1 MVIETH
7 PQGDDGEP
15 FPTLYW
21 LTCPV
26 LAKRVSTLESE
37 GAMTDVNER
46 LATDVALKV
55 RLADA
60 IDRYIRARDTH
71 AVIGDAGAPPGG
83 GPERVKC
90 LHAHV
95 AHELVDGSNPVG
107 ALTLGATGWP
117 DCISACVETPT

>member
-7 PQGDDGEP
+7 PQGEGGEP

-26 LAKRVSTLESE
+26 LAKRVSALESE
-37 GAMTDVNER
+37 GAMADLNER
-46 LATDVALKV
+46 LSSDPGLKT
-55 RLADA
+55 RLSDAIERYIGARDERAVIADA
-60 IDRYIRARDTH
+60 
-71 AVIGDAGAPPGG
+71 GSPPGG
-83 GPERVKC
+83 GPDRVKC

-95 AHELVDGSNPVG
+95 AHELVDASNPVG

-117 DCISACVETPT
+117 DCIDGCVEAQV